1 MSATK
6 FKEIYKAEKKRQ
18 SEKQAFRDFQKQL
31 KKLDKNLNQ
40 FESKYL

>member
-6 FKEIYKAEKKRQ
+6 FKEIYKAEKQRQ
-18 SEKQAFRDFQKQL
+18 SEKQAFRDFKKQL
-31 KKLDKNLNQ
+31 KKLDKSVNT